1 MEIIADT
8 LILLIVLQ
16 TALRLSQ
23 WNGWLQLTYCF
34 VVGAALW
41 LSVSFAAELTKPQV
55 EAWLHNTA
63 ILQNVA
69 VFCILDALLCLPSS
83 LFPPSSL
90 HFPPSSFH
98 FPPSS
103 FHFPPSSLLQYP
115 GLLILPASFYVLCQM
130 LFTMA
135 GASFQ
140 TTGLLLAAIL
150 STTLLLLS
158 NVSARLLPQKTDRS
172 ILHTI
177 ITILI
182 CLTSL
187 IATQQAVTVYPA
199 INQNIIMDYI
209 SRTLFGIAN
218 ILLIPDVIMLILFF
232 IRSLILLATT
242 SMQYADRRR
251 DGYGRLYTK
260 YRDLLYG
267 QEPSEAY
274 ADYLAAQ
281 MEAEAAKDVNL
292 SRLLTKLGPVLG
304 LIGTLISMSPALVG
318 LSTGDISGMAYN
330 MQVVFSATVVGLV
343 ISVVGLFTQQLKSRW
358 HQQDISRLEYVSSL
372 YIEKHEKEA

>member
-1 MEIIADT
+1 MEIVADT
-8 LILLIVLQ
+8 LILLVVLQ

-23 WNGWLQLTYCF
+23 WSSGWRQSAYCVVVGVLVWWSVDYAAGLSKLQVEGWLHDT
-34 VVGAALW
+34 
-41 LSVSFAAELTKPQV
+41 S
-55 EAWLHNTA
+55 
-63 ILQNVA
+63 ILQNLA
-69 VFCILDALLCLPSS
+69 VVCLLDALLGRLR
-83 LFPPSSL
+83 
-90 HFPPSSFH
+90 H
-98 FPPSS
+98 
-103 FHFPPSSLLQYP
+103 YP
-115 GLLILPASFYVLCQM
+115 GLLILPVAFYVLCQL
-130 LFTMA
+130 LFTLT

-140 TTGLLLAAIL
+140 TTGLLLAVALTI
-150 STTLLLLS
+150 TLLLLS
-158 NVSARLLPQKTDRS
+158 KAMTWLLPQPSDRS

-182 CLTSL
+182 CLACL
-187 IATQQAVTVYPA
+187 VATQQTVMVYPA
-199 INQNIIMDYI
+199 INQNIIMEYI
-209 SRTLFGIAN
+209 SKLLFGIAN

-232 IRSLILLATT
+232 LRSMVLLATT
-242 SMQYADRRR
+242 AMQYANRRK
-251 DGYGRLYTK
+251 DGHGSLYLK
-260 YRDLLYG
+260 YRNMLYG

>member
-1 MEIIADT
+1 MEIVVDT
-8 LILLIVLQ
+8 LILLVVLQ

-23 WNGWLQLTYCF
+23 WSNGWLRQAFCI
-34 VVGAALW
+34 VIGAAVW
-41 LSVSFAAELTKPQV
+41 LTTDYAAGLSKPQM
-55 EAWLHNTA
+55 EGWLHDTT
-63 ILQNVA
+63 ILQDVA
-69 VFCILDALLCLPSS
+69 VICIIDGLFCRLK
-83 LFPPSSL
+83 
-90 HFPPSSFH
+90 
-98 FPPSS
+98 
-103 FHFPPSSLLQYP
+103 QYP
-115 GLLILPASFYVLCQM
+115 GLLILPAAFYVLCQL
-130 LFTMA
+130 LFSLT
-135 GASFQ
+135 GVDFK
-140 TTGLLLAAIL
+140 TTGLLLAVALAATLLIL
-150 STTLLLLS
+150 SKAMTW
-158 NVSARLLPQKTDRS
+158 LLPQRSDRH
-172 ILHTI
+172 ILHTT
-177 ITILI
+177 ITILL
-182 CLTSL
+182 CLVSL
-187 IATQQAVTVYPA
+187 IATQQTVMVYPA
-199 INQNIIMDYI
+199 INQNVIMEYI
-209 SRTLFGIAN
+209 SKALFGIAN
-218 ILLIPDVIMLILFF
+218 ILLIPDVIMLIFFF

-242 SMQYADRRR
+242 SMQYANRRR
-251 DGYGRLYTK
+251 DGHGSLYTK

-358 HQQDISRLEYVSSL
+358 HQQDISRLEYISSQ

>member
-1 MEIIADT
+1 MEIVVDT
-8 LILLIVLQ
+8 LILLVILQ

-23 WNGWLQLTYCF
+23 WPDKRLWLAYCIAIGAAVWLATDYAAGLSKPQAEGWLHDT
-34 VVGAALW
+34 
-41 LSVSFAAELTKPQV
+41 EM
-55 EAWLHNTA
+55 
-63 ILQNVA
+63 LQNLA
-69 VFCILDALLCLPSS
+69 VVCILDALLC
-83 LFPPSSL
+83 
-90 HFPPSSFH
+90 HFRF
-98 FPPSS
+98 
-103 FHFPPSSLLQYP
+103 YP
-115 GLLILPASFYVLCQM
+115 GLLILPAAFYVLCQM
-130 LFTMA
+130 LFTMT
-135 GASFQ
+135 GVGFQ
-140 TTGLLLAAIL
+140 TTGLLVAVTLAAALLIL
-150 STTLLLLS
+150 SKGMTW
-158 NVSARLLPQKTDRS
+158 LLPQKSDRN

-182 CLTSL
+182 CLTCL
-187 IATQQAVTVYPA
+187 VATQQTVMVYPA
-199 INQNIIMDYI
+199 THQNIIMEYI
-209 SRTLFGIAN
+209 SKALFGIAN

-232 IRSLILLATT
+232 IRSFILLATT
-242 SMQYADRRR
+242 SLQYANRRR
-251 DGYGRLYTK
+251 DGHGSLYAK

-343 ISVVGLFTQQLKSRW
+343 ISVIGLFTQQLKSRW